1 MMSGKAC
8 LRGGRTRN
16 RRSGAF
22 LEGGGGKK
30 KMKKEG
36 KKEGEK
42 NRNEGAQNVI
52 NHKYR

>member
-1 MMSGKAC
+1 MPAGRADPEQKK
-8 LRGGRTRN
+8 RG
-16 RRSGAF
+16 F
-22 LEGGGGKK
+22 FGGGGEK
-30 KMKKEG
+30 KM